1 MRKSFLM
8 LVPALALGLAACSES
23 AQDNL
28 SNSLDRT
35 GDSIGNLTSDFGDVI
50 ENGADR
56 AGLAFDNA
64 AEDVG
69 QRAEGVG
76 NAIDNATR

>member
-56 AGLAFDNA
+56 AGS
-64 AEDVG
+64 VTTTS
-69 QRAEGVG
+69 
-76 NAIDNATR
+76 TRDAYLPRRM